1 MASGKNNHNAFVV
14 GIGFH
19 LRCNRQGCYLTNGQQ
34 LSMVYALIDHR
45 SDVKFFKMLYVI
57 SVEEGVRG
65 YEHRKTAQNNKRK
78 PQTAKK
84 LPENL

>member
-1 MASGKNNHNAFVV
+1 MTSSKNNHYTFVV

-19 LRCNRQGCYLTNGQQ
+19 LRCNRQWCYLTNGQQ

-45 SDVKFFKMLYVI
+45 SGFKFFKMHYVI

-65 YEHRKTAQNNKRK
+65 YEHRKTAQKFV
-78 PQTAKK
+78 
-84 LPENL
+84 

>member
-34 LSMVYALIDHR
+34 LSIVYTLIDHR
-45 SDVKFFKMLYVI
+45 SDLKFFKTHY
-57 SVEEGVRG
+57 VRG
-65 YEHRKTAQNNKRK
+65 YEHRQTAQKF
-78 PQTAKK
+78 
-84 LPENL
+84 L